1 MVLDVDYMEMNLML
15 TSLTDALSS
24 GGAGAGVSSLSLPVC
39 LSLLFSPAGSV
50 RSESLAGA
58 VGKLRSHFW

>member
-1 MVLDVDYMEMNLML
+1 MVLNVDYTEMNLML

-39 LSLLFSPAGSV
+39 LCYSLQPAQLD
-50 RSESLAGA
+50 RSLWPEQLA
-58 VGKLRSHFW
+58 S